1 MKLNKAV
8 ITAAGP
14 NQNQLPLQHF
24 VDIDGQEKTALQILV
39 EEVVPAG
46 IEKIAVVVQPGD
58 QAAYSEAAGHYD
70 QILTFVE
77 QPQPRGYGEALFRA
91 ADFVSDDPFVHLVSD
106 HLYLSNET
114 RRCTQ
119 QLVEIA
125 RAENCPVSAVQ
136 ATRETML
143 PYYGTVGGRRVEGR
157 SGLYIIDK
165 VREKPTPTEAEQQLL
180 VPGLRA
186 GQYLCFF
193 GLHVLTPEVM
203 RILSD
208 DVQTAKGR
216 LVSLSPALSVLA
228 KRERYLA
235 TELAGTRFNIGV
247 KYGLL
252 MAQLA
257 LAMNGSEREE
267 VLTKLVELLASQR
280 VANA

>member
-1 MKLNKAV
+1 MRLNKAV

-14 NQNQLPLQHF
+14 SQNQLPLQHF
-24 VDIDGQEKTALQILV
+24 VDTDGQEKTALQILI

-46 IEKIAVVVQPGD
+46 VEKIAVVVQPGD
-58 QAAYSEAAGHYD
+58 QTAYAEAAGHYE
-70 QILTFVE
+70 QVLTFVE

-91 ADFVSDDPFVHLVSD
+91 ADFVGDDAFVHLVSD
-106 HLYLSNET
+106 HLYLSSES
-114 RRCTQ
+114 RRCTE
-119 QLVEIA
+119 QLVAIA
-125 RAENCPVSAVQ
+125 RSEDCPVSAVQ

-157 SGLYIIDK
+157 SGLYVIER

-186 GQYLCFF
+186 GQYLCLF

-203 RILSD
+203 QILAD
-208 DVQTAKGR
+208 DVQNSRGR
-216 LVSLSPALSVLA
+216 SVPLSPALSLLA
-228 KRERYLA
+228 TRERYLA

-257 LAMNGSEREE
+257 LALNGSEREE
-267 VLTKLVELLASQR
+267 VLAKLVELLASQR
-280 VANA
+280 ATAV

>member
-1 MKLNKAV
+1 MRLNKAV

-24 VDIDGQEKTALQILV
+24 VDLDGQEKTALQILV

-46 IEKIAVVVQPGD
+46 IEKIAVIVQPGD
-58 QAAYSEAAGHYD
+58 QAAYAEAAGHYD

-114 RRCTQ
+114 RSCTQ

-157 SGLYIIDK
+157 SGLYVIDK

-186 GQYLCFF
+186 GQYLCLF

-208 DVQTAKGR
+208 EVQTAKGR
-216 LVSLSPALSVLA
+216 LVSLSPALSMLA
-228 KRERYLA
+228 TRERYLA

-267 VLTKLVELLASQR
+267 VLAKLVELLASQR
-280 VANA
+280 VPTA

>member
-1 MKLNKAV
+1 MRLNKAV

-14 NQNQLPLQHF
+14 SQNQLPLQHF
-24 VDIDGQEKTALQILV
+24 VDTDGQEKTALQILI

-46 IEKIAVVVQPGD
+46 VEKIAVVVQPGD
-58 QAAYSEAAGHYD
+58 QASYAEAAGHYE
-70 QILTFVE
+70 QVLTFVE

-91 ADFVSDDPFVHLVSD
+91 ADFVGDDAFVHLVSD
-106 HLYLSNET
+106 HLYLSSES
-114 RRCTQ
+114 RRCTE
-119 QLVEIA
+119 QLVAIA
-125 RAENCPVSAVQ
+125 RSEDCPVSAVQ

-157 SGLYIIDK
+157 SGLYVIER

-186 GQYLCFF
+186 GQYLCLF

-203 RILSD
+203 QILGD
-208 DVQTAKGR
+208 DVQNSRGR
-216 LVSLSPALSVLA
+216 SVPLTPALSLLA
-228 KRERYLA
+228 TRERYLA

-257 LAMNGSEREE
+257 LALNGSEREE
-267 VLTKLVELLASQR
+267 VLAKLVELLASQR
-280 VANA
+280 ATAG